1 MRGVRQTWPA
11 AVVGGFVF
19 AIAQF
24 ACSNYISVELTDIV
38 ASLLATGAIVALLQV
53 WQPSEP
59 IRGER
64 FQRGGPAIAG
74 AAVADP
80 AMEAEIRRKEDDHK
94 DTKGEIAV
102 AYAPYLIIIAI
113 FGIAQIGPIKTFL
126 DRPRQRVQLARA
138 RHPDAGRRG
147 GLLDHVQV
155 QLGDARPARCCW
167 SPAC

>member
-1 MRGVRQTWPA
+1 MLALFVPLILVGMVDGMRGVRQAWPA

-64 FQRGGPAIAG
+64 FQRGPAIAG

-80 AMEAEIRRKEDDHK
+80 ALEAEVRRKDDDHP
-94 DTKGEIAV
+94 DSRGEIFG
-102 AYAPYLIIIAI
+102 AYAPYLIIIAV
-113 FGIAQIGPIKTFL
+113 FAVAQWGPIK
-126 DRPRQRVQLARA
+126 D
-138 RHPDAGRRG
+138 
-147 GLLDHVQV
+147 LLDGLTQGVRA
-155 QLGDARPARCCW
+155 GPGWTSRTPTASRSRP
-167 SPAC
+167 